1 MCVAEYVC
9 ARKDVGFSAAAV
21 VLKDEGDFEVCTK
34 KKGRQRRRRSRTSA
48 ALMSYLISLGLA
60 RLTES
65 ASETGPEVPRGVNPA
80 PSPPHT
86 CVCVS
91 RRTKIAP
98 FFFVGRGEFV
108 TQLLRISP
116 VGPGHLS
123 TSAPA
128 LEAALFSADR
138 GREGKSIR
146 RTPKRTRTP
155 CSYTG
160 SAGGLSRRQFPGFWT
175 GMHRTGEIPL
185 DLREFANQFAFL
197 MRARRT
203 SGYPDRHSPINLQV
217 VTRNPLPEKETPNEL

>member
-1 MCVAEYVC
+1 M
-9 ARKDVGFSAAAV
+9 
-21 VLKDEGDFEVCTK
+21 
-34 KKGRQRRRRSRTSA
+34 
-48 ALMSYLISLGLA
+48 
-60 RLTES
+60 
-65 ASETGPEVPRGVNPA
+65 
-80 PSPPHT
+80 

-98 FFFVGRGEFV
+98 FFFFRWSGGVRNTALKNFPRWSWTPEHV
-108 TQLLRISP
+108 PRPHLRQRYSP
-116 VGPGHLS
+116 LTEG
-123 TSAPA
+123 
-128 LEAALFSADR
+128 

-185 DLREFANQFAFL
+185 NLREFANQFAFL